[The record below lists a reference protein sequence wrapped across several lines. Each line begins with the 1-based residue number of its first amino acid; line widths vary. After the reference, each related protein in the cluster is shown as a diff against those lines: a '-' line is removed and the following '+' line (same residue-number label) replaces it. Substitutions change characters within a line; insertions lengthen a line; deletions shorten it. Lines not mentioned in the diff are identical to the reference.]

1 MAYLCYLQNINS
13 LRSAKQYYYQQIACA
28 PSGTQACTFDIAKFH
43 RTCPVTPAHKPW
55 LVVQGLPGQ
64 FYVDHVHP
72 FGSAAAS
79 SNAGMIGNAIVD
91 IWQALG
97 VKPTLKYEDDL
108 KIFRQPLRAPTT
120 ADSGNNIPEYEYDRE
135 QALQRIAP
143 LQVPWHKEKGDQEF
157 HYQTTF
163 IGYYWD
169 LVLRRVSLNDE
180 KRLKFHNRV
189 RIFIDSF
196 DGHRCTLKDVEKIH
210 GSLCHV
216 AFVYVEGRSRLPSLS
231 NFASSFKG
239 NELLRR
245 YPTRSMIT
253 DLRWW
258 LTELRKPSVY
268 RELRPRGDIQDLGIY
283 VDAST
288 SWGIGIII
296 QGRWASFRLRPDWK
310 TEGRDICWLE
320 TLALE
325 FLFYFLEAMGLE
337 NVHLLIHSNN
347 QGAIGALDKGRSPNH
362 HINLSIRRL
371 YTILIAHFITPL
383 LEFVPSK
390 DNPADPI
397 SRGEPGSP
405 DLKLPYSFRIPD
417 ELKSIFVHAN

>member
-1 MAYLCYLQNINS
+1 MLLEHTTTHISS
-13 LRSAKQYYYQQIACA
+13 LMIATAISPLLHLLTRVASETLLYDTEFSYKQVACA
-28 PSGTQACTFDIAKFH
+28 PPGTQACTFDIAKFH
-43 RTCPVTPAHKPW
+43 RTCPVIPAHKPW
-55 LVVQGLPGQ
+55 LVVQGTPGQ

-108 KIFRQPLRAPTT
+108 KIFRQPFTAPMTT
-120 ADSGNNIPEYEYDRE
+120 NSNIDIPEYEYNRE
-135 QALQRIAP
+135 EALQRIAP
-143 LQVPWHKEKGDQEF
+143 LSVPWHGEKGDSEF

-169 LVLRRVSLNDE
+169 LVLRRVSLNVE

-189 RIFIDSF
+189 RVFIDRF

-245 YPTRSMIT
+245 YPTRAMIT

-258 LTELRKPSVY
+258 LTELSKPSVY
-268 RELRPRGDIQDLGIY
+268 RELRPRGNIQDLGIY

-288 SWGIGIII
+288 S
-296 QGRWASFRLRPDWK
+296 
-310 TEGRDICWLE
+310 
-320 TLALE
+320 
-325 FLFYFLEAMGLE
+325 
-337 NVHLLIHSNN
+337 
-347 QGAIGALDKGRSPNH
+347 
-362 HINLSIRRL
+362 
-371 YTILIAHFITPL
+371 
-383 LEFVPSK
+383 
-390 DNPADPI
+390 
-397 SRGEPGSP
+397 
-405 DLKLPYSFRIPD
+405 
-417 ELKSIFVHAN
+417 